1 MRRWLRRTQCRDGA
15 LPISRCPGRA
25 NAASGD
31 AAGRV
36 FTRPILMTRKFII
49 VLAITSLFTALVVGF
64 SWFYLSQLLRQRLVW
79 ADETAS
85 QITNSLE
92 YAASKAV
99 PDLTSTR
106 VDTNNPKAMRAA
118 ITNYLQTDP
127 NLNDQLEAL
136 VGNSRIIYD
145 AAITDPNGVAIL
157 DTNPALNAKP
167 VPQRPSLAVLRDA
180 GFRRQLRLLY
190 SPGTVY
196 DVSIGLQLDGHEF
209 GGVRVGVSTVFLR
222 NELTPKLQQAAFFS
236 VVAIFC
242 SLVLAAVVSNF
253 ALGPLKAISRNLDSA
268 SAGDLLPDEETS
280 AGDEV
285 GLVSLKIAHLG
296 RQIRDTNEIF
306 SALKDNVEQVMT
318 KLQDGLMLFTR
329 DSRVVLVSASAEKFL
344 GRPRRE
350 ILGRTV
356 EDIFSD
362 GTVLGAVVLP
372 AFQKQRPLAQY
383 EFEAVDG
390 RRVQVSL
397 DFIQEKG
404 TPIGALLTMR
414 DAESVRRIEDEIEI
428 SRRLSASGRLTRGV
442 AHEVKNPINAIVL
455 HLQLLQNKLQQDD
468 PETRRHMDIIGN
480 EIHRLDRVV
489 QILVDFTRPRD
500 LRLEDVDLRKI
511 LEDVSM
517 LAAPDAARRA
527 VHIVL
532 ELPNQELLNPEL
544 LSPELLSPEL
554 SNPELPNPDLP
565 NDDHALIVRVDSDLM
580 KQAIL
585 NLVLNG
591 VQSMKEGTL
600 TLTAR
605 RDDEMILAEV
615 RDQGC
620 GIPPEAQEKI
630 FELYYT
636 TKGDEGGS
644 GIGLAQTYQIMQ
656 WHYGSVEFDSIV
668 GAGTTFRLRLPAA
681 AAKPDRRADAEL
693 TA

>member
-1 MRRWLRRTQCRDGA
+1 
-15 LPISRCPGRA
+15 
-25 NAASGD
+25 
-31 AAGRV
+31 
-36 FTRPILMTRKFII
+36 
-49 VLAITSLFTALVVGF
+49 
-64 SWFYLSQLLRQRLVW
+64 
-79 ADETAS
+79 
-85 QITNSLE
+85 
-92 YAASKAV
+92 
-99 PDLTSTR
+99 
-106 VDTNNPKAMRAA
+106 
-118 ITNYLQTDP
+118 
-127 NLNDQLEAL
+127 
-136 VGNSRIIYD
+136 
-145 AAITDPNGVAIL
+145 
-157 DTNPALNAKP
+157 
-167 VPQRPSLAVLRDA
+167 
-180 GFRRQLRLLY
+180 
-190 SPGTVY
+190 
-196 DVSIGLQLDGHEF
+196 
-209 GGVRVGVSTVFLR
+209 
-222 NELTPKLQQAAFFS
+222 
-236 VVAIFC
+236 
-242 SLVLAAVVSNF
+242 
-253 ALGPLKAISRNLDSA
+253 LKAIARNLDSA
-268 SAGDLLPDEETS
+268 SAGDLLPAEES
-280 AGDEV
+280 GSEDEV

-296 RQIRDTNEIF
+296 RQIRDTNQIF

-329 DSRVVLVSASAEKFL
+329 DTRVVLVSASAEKFL

-350 ILGRTV
+350 ILGRTA
-356 EDIFSD
+356 EEIFSD

-372 AFQKQRPLAQY
+372 AFQKQRPLVQY
-383 EFEAVDG
+383 EFDAADG

-414 DAESVRRIEDEIEI
+414 DAESVRRIENEIEI
-428 SRRLSASGRLTRGV
+428 SRRLSASGRMTRGV

-455 HLQLLQNKLQQDD
+455 HLQLLQNKLLQDD

-511 LEDVSM
+511 LESVSV
-517 LAAPDAARRA
+517 LAAPDAARHGVR
-527 VHIVL
+527 VVL
-532 ELPNQELLNPEL
+532 ELPSEDAETGLAP
-544 LSPELLSPEL
+544 SPAAGTYPV
-554 SNPELPNPDLP
+554 D
-565 NDDHALIVRVDSDLM
+565 ALMVRVDSDLI

-591 VQSMKEGTL
+591 VQSMAAGGTL
-600 TLTAR
+600 TLAAR

-620 GIPPEAQEKI
+620 GIPSEAQEKI

-636 TKGDEGGS
+636 TKGDQGGS

-681 AAKPDRRADAEL
+681 AAKPDRREDAEM

>member
-1 MRRWLRRTQCRDGA
+1 M
-15 LPISRCPGRA
+15 S
-25 NAASGD
+25 
-31 AAGRV
+31 
-36 FTRPILMTRKFII
+36 RKFII
-49 VLAITSLFTALVVGF
+49 VLVITTLFTALVVGF
-64 SWFYLSQLLRQRLVW
+64 SWIYLSQFLRQRLLW

-85 QITNSLE
+85 QLTSQLE

-118 ITNYLQTDP
+118 ITNYLQTDT
-127 NLNDQLEAL
+127 NLNDMLESV
-136 VGNSRIIYD
+136 VGNSRIVYD
-145 AAITDPNGVAIL
+145 AAIIDPNGVAIL
-157 DTNPALNAKP
+157 DTNPALNGKP
-167 VPQRPSLAVLRDA
+167 VSERAPLSVLRDA
-180 GFRRQLRLLY
+180 GFRRQLRMLY
-190 SPGTVY
+190 GPATVY
-196 DVSIGLQLDGHEF
+196 DASIGLELDGQAF
-209 GGVRVGVSTVFLR
+209 GSVRVGVATVFLR

-242 SLVLAAVVSNF
+242 SLVLGAVVSNV
-253 ALGPLKAISRNLDSA
+253 ALGPLKAIARNLDSA
-268 SAGDLLPDEETS
+268 SAGDELPDEETS

-296 RQIRDTNEIF
+296 RQIRDTNQIF

-329 DSRVVLVSASAEKFL
+329 DLRVVLVSASAEKFL

-350 ILGRTV
+350 ILGHTA
-356 EDIFSD
+356 EEIFSD

-372 AFQKQRPLAQY
+372 AFQKQRPLVQY
-383 EFEAVDG
+383 EFDAVDG

-428 SRRLSASGRLTRGV
+428 SRRLSASGRMTRGV

-511 LEDVSM
+511 LENVSV
-517 LAAPDAARRA
+517 LATPDAAHHG
-527 VHIVL
+527 VSIVQ
-532 ELPNQELLNPEL
+532 ELPNQN
-544 LSPELLSPEL
+544 L
-554 SNPELPNPDLP
+554 SNHDPANPDLSNH
-565 NDDHALIVRVDSDLM
+565 NDALLVRADSDLIR
-580 KQAIL
+580 QAIL

-591 VQSMKEGTL
+591 VQSMTAGGTL
-600 TLTAR
+600 TLAAR
-605 RDDEMILAEV
+605 RDGEMILAEV

-620 GIPPEAQEKI
+620 GIPPAAQEKI

-636 TKGDEGGS
+636 TKSDKGGS

-681 AAKPDRRADAEL
+681 AAKPDRREEL

>member
-1 MRRWLRRTQCRDGA
+1 
-15 LPISRCPGRA
+15 
-25 NAASGD
+25 
-31 AAGRV
+31 
-36 FTRPILMTRKFII
+36 MTRKFII
-49 VLAITSLFTALVVGF
+49 VFVITTLFTALVVGF
-64 SWFYLSQLLRQRLVW
+64 SWVYLSQLLRQRLLW

-85 QITNSLE
+85 QLTNQLE

-106 VDTNNPKAMRAA
+106 VNTENPKAMRAA
-118 ITNYLQTDP
+118 IANYLQTDT
-127 NLNDQLEAL
+127 NLNDMLESV

-145 AAITDPNGVAIL
+145 AAIIDPNGVAIL
-157 DTNPALNAKP
+157 DTNPALNGKP
-167 VPQRPSLAVLRDA
+167 VPDRPPLSALENV
-180 GFRRQLRLLY
+180 GFRHQLRLLY
-190 SPGTVY
+190 GAGSVY
-196 DVSIGLQLDGHEF
+196 DVSIGMEF
-209 GGVRVGVSTVFLR
+209 AGERFGSVRVGVATVFLR

-242 SLVLAAVVSNF
+242 SLVLAAVVSNV
-253 ALGPLKAISRNLDSA
+253 ALGPLKAIARNLDSA
-268 SAGDLLPDEETS
+268 SAGDLLPADEAS
-280 AGDEV
+280 SDDEV

-296 RQIRDTNEIF
+296 RQIHDTNEIF

-350 ILGRTV
+350 ILGRTA
-356 EDIFSD
+356 EEIFSATHGY

-372 AFQKQRPLAQY
+372 AFQKQRPLVQY
-383 EFEAVDG
+383 EFDAADG

-397 DFIQEKG
+397 DFIEEKG

-455 HLQLLQNKLQQDD
+455 HLQLLQNKLQLDD
-468 PETRRHMDIIGN
+468 PETRRHMDVIGN

-500 LRLEDVDLRKI
+500 LRLEEVDLRKL
-511 LEDVSM
+511 LESVAA
-517 LAAPDAARRA
+517 LAAPDAARHA
-527 VHIVL
+527 VRIAL
-532 ELPNQELLNPEL
+532 EFPTDPPPPNELAPAPPNHPVETGLAPSPAAGGTRPSDALMIDAL
-544 LSPELLSPEL
+544 L
-554 SNPELPNPDLP
+554 
-565 NDDHALIVRVDSDLM
+565 VRVDSDLM

-591 VQSMKEGTL
+591 VQSMKTGETTGGQTATRQPTTGKTAARGTL

-605 RDDEMILAEV
+605 RDGDMILAEV

-636 TKGDEGGS
+636 TKGDQGGS

-681 AAKPDRRADAEL
+681 DTKDPQQKDRKQKDRKLGEEISA
-693 TA
+693 

>member
-1 MRRWLRRTQCRDGA
+1 
-15 LPISRCPGRA
+15 
-25 NAASGD
+25 
-31 AAGRV
+31 
-36 FTRPILMTRKFII
+36 MTRKFII
-49 VLAITSLFTALVVGF
+49 VLAITTLFTALVIAF
-64 SWFYLSQLLRQRLVW
+64 SWIYLSQLLRQRLLW
-79 ADETAS
+79 ADETAY
-85 QITNSLE
+85 QLTNQLE

-106 VDTNNPKAMRAA
+106 VDTNNPKALRAA
-118 ITNYLQTDP
+118 ITHSLETDT
-127 NLNDQLEAL
+127 NLNDMLESV

-145 AAITDPNGVAIL
+145 AAIVDVNGVAVL
-157 DTNPALNAKP
+157 NTNPALNGKP
-167 VPQRPSLAVLRDA
+167 VPERAPLSALERA
-180 GFRRQLRLLY
+180 GFRHQLRLLY
-190 SPGTVY
+190 GPGIVY
-196 DVSIGLQLDGHEF
+196 DVSGPLELDGQAF
-209 GGVRVGVSTVFLR
+209 GSVHVGVNTVFLR
-222 NELTPKLQQAAFFS
+222 NELTPKLQQAVFFS
-236 VVAIFC
+236 VVAIFT
-242 SLVLAAVVSNF
+242 SLILASVVSNL
-253 ALGPLKAISRNLDSA
+253 ALGPLRAIARNLDSA
-268 SAGDLLPDEETS
+268 SAGDELPDEETS

-296 RQIRDTNEIF
+296 RQIRDTNQIF

-350 ILGRTV
+350 ILGRTA
-356 EDIFSD
+356 EEIFSD
-362 GTVLGAVVLP
+362 GSVLGAVVLP
-372 AFQKQRPLAQY
+372 AFQKQRPLVQY
-383 EFEAVDG
+383 EFDAADG

-428 SRRLSASGRLTRGV
+428 SRRLSASGRMTRGV

-468 PETRRHMDIIGN
+468 PDTRRHMDIIGN

-500 LRLEDVDLRKI
+500 LRLEEVDLRKL
-511 LEDVSM
+511 LESVSA
-517 LAAPDAARRA
+517 LATPEAARHGVR
-527 VHIVL
+527 IV
-532 ELPNQELLNPEL
+532 QELSE
-544 LSPELLSPEL
+544 E
-554 SNPELPNPDLP
+554 
-565 NDDHALIVRVDSDLM
+565 ALQVRVDSDLI

-591 VQSMKEGTL
+591 VQSMTAGGTL
-600 TLTAR
+600 TLKARRDNDR

-615 RDQGC
+615 VDQGC

-636 TKGDEGGS
+636 TKRATGGS
-644 GIGLAQTYQIMQ
+644 GIGLAQTYQIMH
-656 WHYGSVEFDSIV
+656 WHYGTVEFDSIV
-668 GAGTTFRLRLPAA
+668 GAGTTFRLRLPAL
-681 AAKPDRRADAEL
+681 AAKPDRQENAET

>member
-1 MRRWLRRTQCRDGA
+1 
-15 LPISRCPGRA
+15 
-25 NAASGD
+25 
-31 AAGRV
+31 
-36 FTRPILMTRKFII
+36 MTRKFII
-49 VLAITSLFTALVVGF
+49 VFVITTLFTALVVGF
-64 SWFYLSQLLRQRLVW
+64 SWIYLSQLLRQRLLW

-85 QITNSLE
+85 QLTNQLE

-106 VDTNNPKAMRAA
+106 VDTQNPKAMRAA
-118 ITNYLQTDP
+118 ITNYLQTDT
-127 NLNDQLEAL
+127 NLNDMLESV

-145 AAITDPNGVAIL
+145 AAIIDPNGLAIL
-157 DTNPALNAKP
+157 DTNPALNGKP
-167 VPQRPSLAVLRDA
+167 VPERPRLAVLHDA
-180 GFRRQLRLLY
+180 GFRHQLRLLY

-196 DVSIGLQLDGHEF
+196 DVSIGLELDGQAF
-209 GGVRVGVSTVFLR
+209 GSVRVGVSTVFLR
-222 NELTPKLQQAAFFS
+222 NELTPRLQQAAFFS
-236 VVAIFC
+236 VLAIFC
-242 SLVLAAVVSNF
+242 SLVLAAVVSNV

-268 SAGDLLPDEETS
+268 SAGDLLPAEES
-280 AGDEV
+280 GSEDEV

-296 RQIRDTNEIF
+296 RQIRDTNQIF
-306 SALKDNVEQVMT
+306 TALKDNVEQVMT

-350 ILGRTV
+350 ILGRTA
-356 EDIFSD
+356 EEIFSD

-372 AFQKQRPLAQY
+372 AFQKQRPLGQY

-468 PETRRHMDIIGN
+468 PDTRRHMDIIGN

-500 LRLEDVDLRKI
+500 LRLEDMDLRKI
-511 LEDVSM
+511 LESVSA
-517 LAAPDAARRA
+517 LAAPDAARQNVR
-527 VHIVL
+527 VVL
-532 ELPNQELLNPEL
+532 ELPHR
-544 LSPELLSPEL
+544 
-554 SNPELPNPDLP
+554 DLP
-565 NDDHALIVRVDSDLM
+565 DEDDALLVRVDSDLM
-580 KQAIL
+580 KQAIM

-591 VQSMKEGTL
+591 VQSMTEGGTL
-600 TLTAR
+600 ILKAR
-605 RDDEMILAEV
+605 RDGEMILAEV
-615 RDQGC
+615 MDQGC

-630 FELYYT
+630 FELYFT
-636 TKGDEGGS
+636 TKGDKGGS

-656 WHYGSVEFDSIV
+656 WHYGSVEFDTIV

-681 AAKPDRRADAEL
+681 VAKPDRQEKM

>member
-1 MRRWLRRTQCRDGA
+1 
-15 LPISRCPGRA
+15 
-25 NAASGD
+25 
-31 AAGRV
+31 
-36 FTRPILMTRKFII
+36 
-49 VLAITSLFTALVVGF
+49 
-64 SWFYLSQLLRQRLVW
+64 
-79 ADETAS
+79 
-85 QITNSLE
+85 
-92 YAASKAV
+92 V

-106 VDTNNPKAMRAA
+106 VDTENPKAMRTA
-118 ITNYLQTDP
+118 ITNYLQTDT
-127 NLNDQLEAL
+127 NLNDMLESV

-145 AAITDPNGVAIL
+145 AAIIDPNGVAIL

-167 VPQRPSLAVLRDA
+167 VPERPRLAVLRDA
-180 GFRRQLRLLY
+180 GFRHQLRLLY
-190 SPGTVY
+190 GPGTVY
-196 DVSIGLQLDGHEF
+196 DVSIGLELDGQAF
-209 GGVRVGVSTVFLR
+209 GSVRVGVSTVFLR
-222 NELTPKLQQAAFFS
+222 NELTPRLQQAAFFS

-242 SLVLAAVVSNF
+242 SLLLAAVVSNV
-253 ALGPLKAISRNLDSA
+253 ALGPLKAIARNLDSA
-268 SAGDLLPDEETS
+268 SAGDLLPAEES
-280 AGDEV
+280 SSEDEV

-296 RQIRDTNEIF
+296 RQIRDTNQIF

-329 DSRVVLVSASAEKFL
+329 DTRVVLVSASAEKFL
-344 GRPRRE
+344 GRSRRE
-350 ILGRTV
+350 ILGRTA
-356 EDIFSD
+356 EEIFSD

-372 AFQKQRPLAQY
+372 AFQKQRPLVQY
-383 EFEAVDG
+383 EFDAADG

-414 DAESVRRIEDEIEI
+414 DAESVQRIEDEIEI

-468 PETRRHMDIIGN
+468 PDTRRYMDIIGD

-500 LRLEDVDLRKI
+500 LHLEDVDLRKI
-511 LEDVSM
+511 LESVST
-517 LAAPDAARRA
+517 LAAPDAARHGVR
-527 VHIVL
+527 VVQ
-532 ELPNQELLNPEL
+532 ELPNR
-544 LSPELLSPEL
+544 
-554 SNPELPNPDLP
+554 DLP
-565 NDDHALIVRVDSDLM
+565 NQDDALMVRVDPDLM

-591 VQSMKEGTL
+591 VQSMTTGGTL
-600 TLTAR
+600 TLKAH
-605 RDDEMILAEV
+605 RDGDMILAEV
-615 RDQGC
+615 MDQGC

-630 FELYYT
+630 FELYFT
-636 TKGDEGGS
+636 TKGDKGGS

-656 WHYGSVEFDSIV
+656 WHYGSVEFDTIV

-681 AAKPDRRADAEL
+681 VVKPERRAEM

>member
-1 MRRWLRRTQCRDGA
+1 M
-15 LPISRCPGRA
+15 S
-25 NAASGD
+25 
-31 AAGRV
+31 
-36 FTRPILMTRKFII
+36 RKFII
-49 VLAITSLFTALVVGF
+49 VFVITTLFTAMVVGF
-64 SWFYLSQLLRQRLVW
+64 SWIYLSQLLRQRLLW

-85 QITNSLE
+85 QLTNQLE

-106 VDTNNPKAMRAA
+106 VDTNNPKALRAA
-118 ITNYLQTDP
+118 ITNSLQNDT
-127 NLNDQLEAL
+127 NLNDMLESV

-145 AAITDPNGVAIL
+145 AAIIDPNGVAIL
-157 DTNPALNAKP
+157 DTNPALNGKP
-167 VPQRPSLAVLRDA
+167 VPEHAPLGVLRDA
-180 GFRRQLRLLY
+180 GFRRQLRMLY
-190 SPGTVY
+190 GPATVY
-196 DVSIGLQLDGHEF
+196 DVSIGLELDRQEF
-209 GGVRVGVSTVFLR
+209 GSVRVGISTVFLR

-242 SLVLAAVVSNF
+242 SLVLAAVVSNV

-268 SAGDLLPDEETS
+268 SAGDLLPAESGSD
-280 AGDEV
+280 DEV

-296 RQIRDTNEIF
+296 RQIRDTNQIF

-350 ILGRTV
+350 ILGHTA
-356 EDIFSD
+356 EEIFSD

-372 AFQKQRPLAQY
+372 AFQQQRPLVLY
-383 EFEAVDG
+383 EFDAADG
-390 RRVQVSL
+390 RRLQVSL

-414 DAESVRRIEDEIEI
+414 DAESARRIEHEIEL

-468 PETRRHMDIIGN
+468 PDTRRHMDIIGN
-480 EIHRLDRVV
+480 EIQRLDRVV

-500 LRLEDVDLRKI
+500 LRLEDVDMRKI
-511 LEDVSM
+511 LESVSV
-517 LAAPDAARRA
+517 LAAPDAAQHGVRVA
-527 VHIVL
+527 
-532 ELPNQELLNPEL
+532 QEF
-544 LSPELLSPEL
+544 
-554 SNPELPNPDLP
+554 PDE
-565 NDDHALIVRVDSDLM
+565 ALMVRVDSDLM

-591 VQSMKEGTL
+591 VQSMTAGGTL
-600 TLTAR
+600 TLKAG
-605 RDDEMILAEV
+605 RDEEMILAEV
-615 RDQGC
+615 LDQGC

-668 GAGTTFRLRLPAA
+668 GAGSTFRLRLPAA
-681 AAKPDRRADAEL
+681 VAKPDRREEMMA
-693 TA
+693 

>member
-1 MRRWLRRTQCRDGA
+1 M
-15 LPISRCPGRA
+15 S
-25 NAASGD
+25 
-31 AAGRV
+31 
-36 FTRPILMTRKFII
+36 RKFII
-49 VLAITSLFTALVVGF
+49 VFAVTTLFTALVAGF
-64 SWFYLSQLLRQRLVW
+64 SWIYLSQLLRQRLLW

-85 QITNSLE
+85 QLTNQLE
-92 YAASKAV
+92 YVASKAV

-106 VDTNNPKAMRAA
+106 VNTENPKAMRTA
-118 ITNYLQTDP
+118 ITSYLQTDA
-127 NLNDQLEAL
+127 NLNDMLESV

-145 AAITDPNGVAIL
+145 AAITDPSGIAIL
-157 DTNPALNAKP
+157 DTNPALTGKP
-167 VPQRPSLAVLRDA
+167 VPERAPLRVLSDA
-180 GFRRQLRLLY
+180 GFRRQLRMIY
-190 SPGTVY
+190 GPSAVY
-196 DVSIGLQLDGHEF
+196 DTSIGLELDGQSF

-222 NELTPKLQQAAFFS
+222 NEMTPKLQQAAFFS

-242 SLVLAAVVSNF
+242 SLVLGAVVSNV
-253 ALGPLKAISRNLDSA
+253 ALGPLKAIARNLDSA
-268 SAGDLLPDEETS
+268 SAGDELPDEETR
-280 AGDEV
+280 ADDEV

-296 RQIRDTNEIF
+296 RQIRDTNQIF

-329 DSRVVLVSASAEKFL
+329 DTRVVLVSASAEKFL

-350 ILGRTV
+350 ILGRTA
-356 EDIFSD
+356 EEIFSD

-372 AFQKQRPLAQY
+372 AFQKQRPLVQY
-383 EFEAVDG
+383 EFDASDG

-428 SRRLSASGRLTRGV
+428 SRRLSASGRMTRGV

-500 LRLEDVDLRKI
+500 LRLEEVDLRKI
-511 LEDVSM
+511 LENVSA
-517 LAAPDAARRA
+517 LAAPEAARHGVR
-527 VHIVL
+527 VVL
-532 ELPNQELLNPEL
+532 EL
-544 LSPELLSPEL
+544 SRH
-554 SNPELPNPDLP
+554 ELPDTAEDRLM
-565 NDDHALIVRVDSDLM
+565 VRVDSDLI

-591 VQSMKEGTL
+591 VQSMSTGGTL
-600 TLTAR
+600 TLKAR
-605 RDDEMILAEV
+605 RDDDMIFAEV
-615 RDQGC
+615 MDQGC
-620 GIPPEAQEKI
+620 GIPAEAQEKI

-636 TKGDEGGS
+636 TKSDKGGS

-656 WHYGSVEFDSIV
+656 WHYGSVEFDSVV

-681 AAKPDRRADAEL
+681 VVKPERREEI

>member
-1 MRRWLRRTQCRDGA
+1 
-15 LPISRCPGRA
+15 
-25 NAASGD
+25 
-31 AAGRV
+31 
-36 FTRPILMTRKFII
+36 MTRKFII
-49 VLAITSLFTALVVGF
+49 VLVITMLFTALVVGF
-64 SWFYLSQLLRQRLVW
+64 SWIYLSQLLRQRLLW

-85 QITNSLE
+85 QLTNQLE

-106 VDTNNPKAMRAA
+106 VDTNNPKAMRVA
-118 ITNYLQTDP
+118 ITGYLQTDT
-127 NLNDQLEAL
+127 NLNDMLESV

-145 AAITDPNGVAIL
+145 AAIIDPSGAAIL
-157 DTNPALNAKP
+157 DTNPALNGKP
-167 VPQRPSLAVLRDA
+167 VPERVPLSVLEKA

-190 SPGTVY
+190 APGSVY
-196 DVSIGLQLDGHEF
+196 DVSIPVELDGQAF
-209 GGVRVGVSTVFLR
+209 GSVRVGVNTVFLR

-242 SLVLAAVVSNF
+242 SLVLAAVVSNV
-253 ALGPLKAISRNLDSA
+253 ALGPLKAIARNLDSA
-268 SAGDLLPDEETS
+268 SAGDLLPADES
-280 AGDEV
+280 SSDDEV

-296 RQIRDTNEIF
+296 RQIRDTNDIF
-306 SALKDNVEQVMT
+306 TALKDNVEQVMT

-329 DSRVVLVSASAEKFL
+329 DTRVVLVSASAEKFL

-350 ILGRTV
+350 ILGRTA
-356 EDIFSD
+356 EEIFSD

-372 AFQKQRPLAQY
+372 AFQKQRQLVQY
-383 EFEAVDG
+383 EFDAADG

-455 HLQLLQNKLQQDD
+455 HLQLLQNKVQQED
-468 PETRRHMDIIGN
+468 PDTRRHMDIIGN

-511 LEDVSM
+511 LESVSM
-517 LAAPDAARRA
+517 LAAPDAKRYDVR
-527 VHIVL
+527 IVQ
-532 ELPNQELLNPEL
+532 ELPNE
-544 LSPELLSPEL
+544 
-554 SNPELPNPDLP
+554 
-565 NDDHALIVRVDSDLM
+565 DDALMVRVDIDLM

-591 VQSMKEGTL
+591 VQSMAEGGTL
-600 TLTAR
+600 TLKAHR
-605 RDDEMILAEV
+605 QDEMIIAEV
-615 RDQGC
+615 MDQGC

-636 TKGDEGGS
+636 TKGDKGGS

-656 WHYGSVEFDSIV
+656 WHYGSVDFDSIT
-668 GAGTTFRLRLPAA
+668 GAGTTFRLRLPATVVKSDLREEISA
-681 AAKPDRRADAEL
+681 
-693 TA
+693 

>member
-1 MRRWLRRTQCRDGA
+1 M
-15 LPISRCPGRA
+15 S
-25 NAASGD
+25 
-31 AAGRV
+31 
-36 FTRPILMTRKFII
+36 RKFII
-49 VLAITSLFTALVVGF
+49 VFVISTLFTALVVVF
-64 SWFYLSQLLRQRLVW
+64 SWVYLSQLLSQRLLW
-79 ADETAS
+79 AEETAS
-85 QITNSLE
+85 QLTDQLE

-99 PDLTSTR
+99 PDVTSTR
-106 VDTNNPKAMRAA
+106 IDTNNPKAMRAVVSD
-118 ITNYLQTDP
+118 YLQNDT
-127 NLNDQLEAL
+127 NLNDMLESV

-145 AAITDPNGVAIL
+145 AAICDPNGVAIL
-157 DTNPALNAKP
+157 DTYPGLNGKP
-167 VPQRPSLAVLRDA
+167 VPERQSLSVLRSA
-180 GFRRQLRLLY
+180 GFRRQLRMLY
-190 SPGTVY
+190 GPRTVY
-196 DVSIGLQLDGHEF
+196 DVSIRLELDRQAF
-209 GGVRVGVSTVFLR
+209 GSVRVGVNTVFLR

-236 VVAIFC
+236 VLAVFC
-242 SLVLAAVVSNF
+242 SLVLAAVVSNV
-253 ALGPLKAISRNLDSA
+253 ALGPLRVISRNLDSA
-268 SAGDLLPDEETS
+268 SAGDLLPAEES
-280 AGDEV
+280 GSEDEV

-306 SALKDNVEQVMT
+306 TALRDNVEQVMT

-350 ILGRTV
+350 ILGRTA
-356 EDIFSD
+356 EEIFSD

-372 AFQKQRPLAQY
+372 AFQKQRSLSTY
-383 EFEAVDG
+383 EFDATDG

-404 TPIGALLTMR
+404 TSIGALLTMR

-468 PETRRHMDIIGN
+468 PDTRRHMDVIGN

-500 LRLEDVDLRKI
+500 LRLEEIDLRKL
-511 LEDVSM
+511 LENVAVLAGPDVSRQGVR
-517 LAAPDAARRA
+517 LA
-527 VHIVL
+527 L
-532 ELPNQELLNPEL
+532 ELPDEP
-544 LSPELLSPEL
+544 
-554 SNPELPNPDLP
+554 LP
-565 NDDHALIVRVDSDLM
+565 VRADSDLM

-591 VQSMKEGTL
+591 VQAMNEGGTL
-600 TLTAR
+600 TLRAR
-605 RDDEMILAEV
+605 RDDEMILTEV
-615 RDQGC
+615 MDQGS

-636 TKGDEGGS
+636 TKGDKGGS
-644 GIGLAQTYQIMQ
+644 GIGLAQTYQILQ
-656 WHYGSVEFDSIV
+656 WHYGSVDFDTVV
-668 GAGTTFRLRLPAA
+668 GVGTTFRLRLPAF
-681 AAKPDRRADAEL
+681 AAKPASEEEI

>member
-1 MRRWLRRTQCRDGA
+1 M
-15 LPISRCPGRA
+15 S
-25 NAASGD
+25 
-31 AAGRV
+31 
-36 FTRPILMTRKFII
+36 RKFII
-49 VLAITSLFTALVVGF
+49 VLVITTLFTALVVGF
-64 SWFYLSQLLRQRLVW
+64 SWIYLSQLLRQRLLW

-85 QITNSLE
+85 QLTNQLE

-106 VDTNNPKAMRAA
+106 VNTANPKAMRAA
-118 ITNYLQTDP
+118 ITNSLQTDT
-127 NLNDQLEAL
+127 NLNDMLESV

-145 AAITDPNGVAIL
+145 AAIIDPNGVAIL
-157 DTNPALNAKP
+157 DTNPALNGKP
-167 VPQRPSLAVLRDA
+167 VPERAPLGLLRDS
-180 GFRRQLRLLY
+180 GFRRQLRTILY
-190 SPGTVY
+190 GPSTVY
-196 DVSIGLQLDGHEF
+196 DVSIGLELDGQVF
-209 GGVRVGVSTVFLR
+209 GSVRVGVSTVFLR
-222 NELTPKLQQAAFFS
+222 NELTPKLQQAFFFS
-236 VVAIFC
+236 VVAVFC
-242 SLVLAAVVSNF
+242 SLVLAAVVSNV
-253 ALGPLKAISRNLDSA
+253 ALGPLKAIARDLDSA
-268 SAGDLLPDEETS
+268 SLGDPLPDEETS
-280 AGDEV
+280 GDDEV

-296 RQIRDTNEIF
+296 RQIRDTNQIF

-329 DSRVVLVSASAEKFL
+329 DTRVVLVSASAEKFL

-350 ILGRTV
+350 ILGRSAQ
-356 EDIFSD
+356 EIFSD

-372 AFQKQRPLAQY
+372 AFQKQRPLVQY
-383 EFEAVDG
+383 EFDAADG

-397 DFIQEKG
+397 DFIHEKG

-414 DAESVRRIEDEIEI
+414 DAESVRRIENEIEI
-428 SRRLSASGRLTRGV
+428 SRRLSASGRMTRGV

-500 LRLEDVDLRKI
+500 LHLEEVDLRKL
-511 LEDVSM
+511 LENVSV
-517 LAAPDAARRA
+517 LAAPDAARHGVR
-527 VHIVL
+527 VVL
-532 ELPNQELLNPEL
+532 ELPKH
-544 LSPELLSPEL
+544 
-554 SNPELPNPDLP
+554 DLP
-565 NDDHALIVRVDSDLM
+565 NQEPPKEDDALMVRVDSDLM

-591 VQSMKEGTL
+591 VQAMNDGGTL
-600 TLTAR
+600 TLKAR
-605 RDDEMILAEV
+605 RDGETILAEV
-615 RDQGC
+615 LDQGC

-636 TKGDEGGS
+636 TKGDKGGS

-668 GAGTTFRLRLPAA
+668 GAGTTFRLRLPAV
-681 AAKPDRRADAEL
+681 AAKTDRREEM

>member
-1 MRRWLRRTQCRDGA
+1 
-15 LPISRCPGRA
+15 
-25 NAASGD
+25 
-31 AAGRV
+31 
-36 FTRPILMTRKFII
+36 MTRKFII
-49 VLAITSLFTALVVGF
+49 VLVITTLFTALVVCF
-64 SWFYLSQLLRQRLVW
+64 SWFYLSQLLRQRLLW

-85 QITNSLE
+85 TLTNSLE
-92 YAASKAV
+92 YTASKAV

-106 VDTNNPKAMRAA
+106 VDTDNPKAMRAA
-118 ITNYLQTDP
+118 ITNYLQTDT
-127 NLNDQLEAL
+127 NLNDMLESE

-145 AAITDPNGVAIL
+145 ASIIDPNGVAIL
-157 DTNPALNAKP
+157 DTNPSLNGKP
-167 VPQRPSLAVLRDA
+167 VPERPRLAGLRDA
-180 GFRRQLRLLY
+180 GFRHQLRLLY
-190 SPGTVY
+190 GPATVY
-196 DVSIGLQLDGHEF
+196 DVSIGLELDGQQF
-209 GGVRVGVSTVFLR
+209 GSVRVGVSTVFLR
-222 NELTPKLQQAAFFS
+222 NELTPRLQQAAFVS

-242 SLVLAAVVSNF
+242 SLVLAAVVSNV

-268 SAGDLLPDEETS
+268 SAGDLLPEEES
-280 AGDEV
+280 GSEDEV

-296 RQIRDTNEIF
+296 RQIRDTNQIF

-350 ILGRTV
+350 ILGRSA
-356 EDIFSD
+356 EEIFSD
-362 GTVLGAVVLP
+362 GSVLGAVVLP
-372 AFQKQRPLAQY
+372 AFQKQRPLVQY
-383 EFEAVDG
+383 DFDAADG
-390 RRVQVSL
+390 HRVQVSL

-468 PETRRHMDIIGN
+468 PDTRRHMDIIGS

-500 LRLEDVDLRKI
+500 LRLEDVDLRTI
-511 LEDVSM
+511 LESVSV
-517 LAAPDAARRA
+517 LAAPDAARHGVRL
-527 VHIVL
+527 VL
-532 ELPNQELLNPEL
+532 ELPNPDPINENDALL
-544 LSPELLSPEL
+544 
-554 SNPELPNPDLP
+554 
-565 NDDHALIVRVDSDLM
+565 VRIDSDLM

-585 NLVLNG
+585 NLVING
-591 VQSMKEGTL
+591 VQSMAAGGTL
-600 TLTAR
+600 TIKAR
-605 RDDEMILAEV
+605 REDEMILAEV
-615 RDQGC
+615 LDQGC
-620 GIPPEAQEKI
+620 GIPPDAQEKI

-668 GAGTTFRLRLPAA
+668 GAGTTFRLRLPAT
-681 AAKPDRRADAEL
+681 KPERQEDERRQDEEM

>member
-1 MRRWLRRTQCRDGA
+1 
-15 LPISRCPGRA
+15 
-25 NAASGD
+25 
-31 AAGRV
+31 
-36 FTRPILMTRKFII
+36 MTRKFII
-49 VLAITSLFTALVVGF
+49 VFVITTLFTALVVAF
-64 SWFYLSQLLRQRLVW
+64 SWIYLSQLLRQRLLW
-79 ADETAS
+79 ADETAY
-85 QITNSLE
+85 QLTNQLE

-106 VDTNNPKAMRAA
+106 VDTNNPKALRTA
-118 ITNYLQTDP
+118 ITNYLQTDA
-127 NLNDQLEAL
+127 NLNDMLESV

-145 AAITDPNGVAIL
+145 AAVIDPSGVAIL
-157 DTNPALNAKP
+157 DTNPALNGKP
-167 VPQRPSLAVLRDA
+167 IPERPRLAVLRDA
-180 GFRRQLRLLY
+180 GFRHQLRLLY
-190 SPGTVY
+190 GPATVY
-196 DVSIGLQLDGHEF
+196 DVSIGLELDRQAF
-209 GGVRVGVSTVFLR
+209 GSVRVGVNTVFLR
-222 NELTPKLQQAAFFS
+222 NELTPNLQKAVFFS

-242 SLVLAAVVSNF
+242 SLLLAAVVSNL
-253 ALGPLKAISRNLDSA
+253 ALGPLKAIARNLDSA
-268 SAGDLLPDEETS
+268 SAGDVLSTEES
-280 AGDEV
+280 GSEDEV

-296 RQIRDTNEIF
+296 RQIRDTNQIF

-318 KLQDGLMLFTR
+318 KLQDGLMLFTS

-350 ILGRTV
+350 ILGHTA
-356 EDIFSD
+356 EEIFSAAYGP

-372 AFQKQRPLAQY
+372 AFQQKRPLVQY
-383 EFEAVDG
+383 EFDAADG

-404 TPIGALLTMR
+404 TQIGALLTIR

-455 HLQLLQNKLQQDD
+455 HLQLLQNKLRQDD
-468 PETRRHMDIIGN
+468 PETRRHMDIIGS

-511 LEDVSM
+511 LESVSA
-517 LAAPDAARRA
+517 LAAPEAKHHGVRIVMENALEDAGSGDALMVRA
-527 VHIVL
+527 
-532 ELPNQELLNPEL
+532 
-544 LSPELLSPEL
+544 
-554 SNPELPNPDLP
+554 
-565 NDDHALIVRVDSDLM
+565 DSDLM
-580 KQAIL
+580 KQAFL

-591 VQSMKEGTL
+591 VQSMSNGGTL
-600 TLTAR
+600 TLKAR

-615 RDQGC
+615 LDQGC

-636 TKGDEGGS
+636 TKEDKGGS

-668 GAGTTFRLRLPAA
+668 GTGTTFRLRLPAA
-681 AAKPDRRADAEL
+681 LAKPDRREEM

>member
-1 MRRWLRRTQCRDGA
+1 
-15 LPISRCPGRA
+15 
-25 NAASGD
+25 
-31 AAGRV
+31 
-36 FTRPILMTRKFII
+36 MTRKFII
-49 VLAITSLFTALVVGF
+49 VLAITTLFTALVVGF
-64 SWFYLSQLLRQRLVW
+64 SWIYLSQLLRQRLLW

-85 QITNSLE
+85 QLTNQLE

-106 VDTNNPKAMRAA
+106 VDTENPKALRTA
-118 ITNYLQTDP
+118 ITNYLQTDT
-127 NLNDQLEAL
+127 NLNDMLESVWA
-136 VGNSRIIYD
+136 NSRIIYD
-145 AAITDPNGVAIL
+145 AAIIDPNGVAIL
-157 DTNPALNAKP
+157 NTNPALNGKP
-167 VPQRPSLAVLRDA
+167 VPERTPLSVLENAR
-180 GFRRQLRLLY
+180 FQRQLRLLY
-190 SPGTVY
+190 GPGAVY
-196 DVSIGLQLDGHEF
+196 DVSIGLQLDEREF
-209 GGVRVGVSTVFLR
+209 GSVRVGVSTVFLR

-242 SLVLAAVVSNF
+242 SLVLAAVVSNL

-268 SAGDLLPDEETS
+268 SAGDLLPAEES
-280 AGDEV
+280 GSEDEV

-296 RQIRDTNEIF
+296 RQIRDTNQIF

-350 ILGRTV
+350 ILGRTA
-356 EDIFSD
+356 EEIFSD

-372 AFQKQRPLAQY
+372 AFQKQRPLVQY

-468 PETRRHMDIIGN
+468 PDTRRHMDVIGS

-500 LRLEDVDLRKI
+500 LRLEEVDLRKI
-511 LEDVSM
+511 LENVAA
-517 LAAPDAARRA
+517 LAAPDAARHGVR
-527 VHIVL
+527 VVL
-532 ELPNQELLNPEL
+532 ELCRPGTTHLGAPNRDPQKEVAEAG
-544 LSPELLSPEL
+544 
-554 SNPELPNPDLP
+554 D
-565 NDDHALIVRVDSDLM
+565 ALVVRVDTDLM

-591 VQSMKEGTL
+591 VQSMTAGGTL
-600 TLTAR
+600 TLSAR
-605 RDDEMILAEV
+605 RQDDMIFAEV
-615 RDQGC
+615 RDQGS

-636 TKGDEGGS
+636 TKGAEGGS
-644 GIGLAQTYQIMQ
+644 GIGLAQTFQIMQ
-656 WHYGSVEFDSIV
+656 WHYGAVEFDSIV
-668 GAGTTFRLRLPAA
+668 GAGTTFRLRLPAVA
-681 AAKPDRRADAEL
+681 ARPDRKRDEEM
-693 TA
+693 TV

>member
-1 MRRWLRRTQCRDGA
+1 MRTAIAD
-15 LPISRCPGRA
+15 
-25 NAASGD
+25 
-31 AAGRV
+31 
-36 FTRPILMTRKFII
+36 
-49 VLAITSLFTALVVGF
+49 VLQS
-64 SWFYLSQLLRQRLVW
+64 
-79 ADETAS
+79 
-85 QITNSLE
+85 
-92 YAASKAV
+92 
-99 PDLTSTR
+99 
-106 VDTNNPKAMRAA
+106 DT
-118 ITNYLQTDP
+118 
-127 NLNDQLEAL
+127 NLNDMLESV
-136 VGNSRIIYD
+136 VGNSPIIYD
-145 AAITDPNGVAIL
+145 AAIIDPNGRAIL
-157 DTNPALNAKP
+157 DTNPALNGKP
-167 VPQRPSLAVLRDA
+167 VPQRESLSVLRDA
-180 GFRRQLRLLY
+180 GFRRQLQLLY
-190 SPGTVY
+190 APATVY
-196 DVSIGLQLDGHEF
+196 DVSGGMEFDGLPF
-209 GGVRVGVSTVFLR
+209 GSVRVGVSTVFLR

-242 SLVLAAVVSNF
+242 SLLLSAVISNV
-253 ALGPLKAISRNLDSA
+253 ALGPLKVISRNLDSA
-268 SAGDLLPDEETS
+268 SAGDLLPADEAS
-280 AGDEV
+280 SDDEV

-296 RQIRDTNEIF
+296 RQIRDTNQIF

-356 EDIFSD
+356 EEIFSD

-372 AFQKQRPLAQY
+372 AFQKQRPLVQY
-383 EFEAVDG
+383 EFDAADG

-414 DAESVRRIEDEIEI
+414 DAESVQRIEDEIEI

-455 HLQLLQNKLQQDD
+455 HLQLLQNKLRQDD
-468 PETRRHMDIIGN
+468 PDTRRHMDIIGS

-511 LEDVSM
+511 VESVSL
-517 LAAPDAARRA
+517 LAAPDAARSGVR
-527 VHIVL
+527 IVQ
-532 ELPNQELLNPEL
+532 ELPQDDDP
-544 LSPELLSPEL
+544 
-554 SNPELPNPDLP
+554 LP
-565 NDDHALIVRVDSDLM
+565 VRVDSDLV
-580 KQAIL
+580 KQAVL
-585 NLVLNG
+585 NLLLNG
-591 VQSMKEGTL
+591 VQSMAAGGTL
-600 TLTAR
+600 TLRAR
-605 RDDEMILAEV
+605 RDDEMIVAEV
-615 RDQGC
+615 CDQGC

-636 TKGDEGGS
+636 TKGDKGGS

-681 AAKPDRRADAEL
+681 TAKPEPTQDEEM

>member
-1 MRRWLRRTQCRDGA
+1 
-15 LPISRCPGRA
+15 
-25 NAASGD
+25 
-31 AAGRV
+31 
-36 FTRPILMTRKFII
+36 MTRKFII
-49 VLAITSLFTALVVGF
+49 VLVITTLFTALVVGF
-64 SWFYLSQLLRQRLVW
+64 SWIYLSQLLRQRLLW

-85 QITNSLE
+85 QLTNQLE

-106 VDTNNPKAMRAA
+106 IDTENPKAMRAA
-118 ITNYLQTDP
+118 ISNYLETDT
-127 NLNDQLEAL
+127 NLNDMLESV

-145 AAITDPNGVAIL
+145 AAIIDPHGVAIL
-157 DTNPALNAKP
+157 DTNPALNGKP
-167 VPQRPSLAVLRDA
+167 VPERARLAVLRDA

-196 DVSIGLQLDGHEF
+196 DVSIGLELDGQAF
-209 GGVRVGVSTVFLR
+209 GSVRVGVSTVFLR

-242 SLVLAAVVSNF
+242 SLVLAAVVSNV

-268 SAGDLLPDEETS
+268 SAGDLLPAEES
-280 AGDEV
+280 GSEDEV

-296 RQIRDTNEIF
+296 RQIRDTNQIF

-344 GRPRRE
+344 SRPRRE
-350 ILGRTV
+350 ILGRTA
-356 EDIFSD
+356 EEIFSD
-362 GTVLGAVVLP
+362 GTVLGAVLLP
-372 AFQKQRPLAQY
+372 AFQKQRPLGQY
-383 EFEAVDG
+383 EFETADG

-404 TPIGALLTMR
+404 TSIGALLTMR

-428 SRRLSASGRLTRGV
+428 SRRLSASGRMTRGV

-511 LEDVSM
+511 LESVAT
-517 LAAPDAARRA
+517 LAAPDAARHSVRL
-527 VHIVL
+527 VL
-532 ELPNQELLNPEL
+532 ELPHH
-544 LSPELLSPEL
+544 
-554 SNPELPNPDLP
+554 DLP
-565 NDDHALIVRVDSDLM
+565 DADLPSEDDALLVRVDSDLM
-580 KQAIL
+580 KQAIM

-591 VQSMKEGTL
+591 VQSMPEGGTL
-600 TLTAR
+600 TLKAR
-605 RDDEMILAEV
+605 RDGEMILAEV
-615 RDQGC
+615 MDQGC

-630 FELYYT
+630 FELYFT
-636 TKGDEGGS
+636 TKGDKGGS

-656 WHYGSVEFDSIV
+656 WHYGSVEFDTIV

-681 AAKPDRRADAEL
+681 VVKPDRQEEMSA
-693 TA
+693 

>member
-1 MRRWLRRTQCRDGA
+1 
-15 LPISRCPGRA
+15 
-25 NAASGD
+25 
-31 AAGRV
+31 
-36 FTRPILMTRKFII
+36 MTRKFII
-49 VLAITSLFTALVVGF
+49 VFVITTLFTALVVGF
-64 SWFYLSQLLRQRLVW
+64 SWIYLSQLLRQRLLW

-85 QITNSLE
+85 QLTNQLE

-106 VDTNNPKAMRAA
+106 VDTNNPKALRAA
-118 ITNYLQTDP
+118 ITNSLHADP
-127 NLNDQLEAL
+127 NLNDMLESV

-145 AAITDPNGVAIL
+145 AAIIDPNGVAIL
-157 DTNPALNAKP
+157 DTNPALNGKP
-167 VPQRPSLAVLRDA
+167 VPERPRLSMLRDA
-180 GFRRQLRLLY
+180 GFRRQLRMLY
-190 SPGTVY
+190 GPATVY
-196 DVSIGLQLDGHEF
+196 DVSIGLELDRQEF
-209 GGVRVGVSTVFLR
+209 GSVRVGVSTVFLR

-242 SLVLAAVVSNF
+242 SLVLAAVVSNV
-253 ALGPLKAISRNLDSA
+253 ALGPLKAIARNLDTA
-268 SAGDLLPDEETS
+268 SAGDLLPDEDTS

-296 RQIRDTNEIF
+296 RQIRDTNQIF

-344 GRPRRE
+344 RRPRRE
-350 ILGRTV
+350 ILGRTAD
-356 EDIFSD
+356 EIFSD

-372 AFQKQRPLAQY
+372 AFQKQRPLVQY
-383 EFEAVDG
+383 EFDAADG
-390 RRVQVSL
+390 HRVQVSL

-428 SRRLSASGRLTRGV
+428 SRRLSASGRMTRGV

-455 HLQLLQNKLQQDD
+455 HLQLLQNKLKQDD
-468 PETRRHMDIIGN
+468 PDTRRHMDIIGN

-500 LRLEDVDLRKI
+500 LRLEDMDFRNI
-511 LEDVSM
+511 LESVSV
-517 LAAPDAARRA
+517 LAAPDAARHGVRVA
-527 VHIVL
+527 L
-532 ELPNQELLNPEL
+532 ELPNHEA
-544 LSPELLSPEL
+544 
-554 SNPELPNPDLP
+554 PNHDVP
-565 NDDHALIVRVDSDLM
+565 NKEAPNEDAALMVRVDSDLM

-591 VQSMKEGTL
+591 VQSMTAGGTL
-600 TLTAR
+600 TLAAR

-615 RDQGC
+615 QDQGC

-630 FELYYT
+630 FELYFT
-636 TKGDEGGS
+636 TKGDKGGS

-681 AAKPDRRADAEL
+681 VAKPDRQAEI

>member
-1 MRRWLRRTQCRDGA
+1 
-15 LPISRCPGRA
+15 
-25 NAASGD
+25 
-31 AAGRV
+31 
-36 FTRPILMTRKFII
+36 
-49 VLAITSLFTALVVGF
+49 
-64 SWFYLSQLLRQRLVW
+64 
-79 ADETAS
+79 
-85 QITNSLE
+85 
-92 YAASKAV
+92 V

-106 VDTNNPKAMRAA
+106 VDTNNPKALRAA
-118 ITNYLQTDP
+118 ITNYLHADT
-127 NLNDQLEAL
+127 NLNDMLESV

-145 AAITDPNGVAIL
+145 AAIIDPSGVAIL
-157 DTNPALNAKP
+157 DTNPALNGKP
-167 VPQRPSLAVLRDA
+167 VPERPRLTVLRDA
-180 GFRRQLRLLY
+180 GFRRQLRMLY
-190 SPGTVY
+190 GPATVY
-196 DVSIGLQLDGHEF
+196 DVSIGLELDGQAF
-209 GGVRVGVSTVFLR
+209 GSVHVGVSTVFLR

-242 SLVLAAVVSNF
+242 SLVLSAVVSNV
-253 ALGPLKAISRNLDSA
+253 ALGPLKAIARNLDTA
-268 SAGDLLPDEETS
+268 SAGDLLPDEDTS

-296 RQIRDTNEIF
+296 RQIRDTNQIF

-350 ILGRTV
+350 ILGRTA
-356 EDIFSD
+356 EEIFSD

-372 AFQKQRPLAQY
+372 AFQKQRQLVQY
-383 EFEAVDG
+383 EFDAADG
-390 RRVQVSL
+390 HRVQVSL

-428 SRRLSASGRLTRGV
+428 SRRLSASGRMTRGV

-468 PETRRHMDIIGN
+468 PDTRRHMDIIGN

-500 LRLEDVDLRKI
+500 LRLEDVDLRDI
-511 LEDVSM
+511 LESVSV
-517 LAAPDAARRA
+517 LAAPDASRHR
-527 VHIVL
+527 VRVLL
-532 ELPNQELLNPEL
+532 EL
-544 LSPELLSPEL
+544 SK
-554 SNPELPNPDLP
+554 
-565 NDDHALIVRVDSDLM
+565 DDDVLMVRVDSDLM

-591 VQSMKEGTL
+591 VQSMTAGGTL
-600 TLTAR
+600 TLKAR

-615 RDQGC
+615 QDQGC

-630 FELYYT
+630 FELYFT
-636 TKGDEGGS
+636 TKGDKGGS

-668 GAGTTFRLRLPAA
+668 GAGTTFRLRLPAVV
-681 AAKPDRRADAEL
+681 AKPKHQAQM
-693 TA
+693 TV